1 LYSEKKSQE
10 KVFLI
15 LFFIIGLLE
24 VVAEYFNQVLL
35 IYILK
40 PLLMPIMM
48 LMYWKVSKERNIYFL
63 LALFFV
69 LIANILFVSRTFSSA
84 VIASIFFFIYRGI
97 VICLVIQ
104 DEPIKKKLP
113 VVIGSLPFFTAF
125 GYLTFLTKNE
135 LGKGIYIYLIQ
146 VIFLSFL
153 GGLALSNYM
162 IEGCKKNFWLLIN
175 AVFFAIIQFIL
186 VLKLFYISIS
196 FFPSISMFLYLFAQ
210 FGLYKYMLE
219 REKKNCKP
227 KDYSFLDD

>member
-1 LYSEKKSQE
+1 MLYSEKKSQE

-146 VIFLSFL
+146 V
-153 GGLALSNYM
+153 
-162 IEGCKKNFWLLIN
+162 K
-175 AVFFAIIQFIL
+175 
-186 VLKLFYISIS
+186 
-196 FFPSISMFLYLFAQ
+196 
-210 FGLYKYMLE
+210 
-219 REKKNCKP
+219 
-227 KDYSFLDD
+227 

>member
-1 LYSEKKSQE
+1 M
-10 KVFLI
+10 I

-113 VVIGSLPFFTAF
+113 VVIGSLPF
-125 GYLTFLTKNE
+125 
-135 LGKGIYIYLIQ
+135 
-146 VIFLSFL
+146 
-153 GGLALSNYM
+153 
-162 IEGCKKNFWLLIN
+162 LL
-175 AVFFAIIQFIL
+175 L
-186 VLKLFYISIS
+186 
-196 FFPSISMFLYLFAQ
+196 
-210 FGLYKYMLE
+210 
-219 REKKNCKP
+219 
-227 KDYSFLDD
+227 LDI